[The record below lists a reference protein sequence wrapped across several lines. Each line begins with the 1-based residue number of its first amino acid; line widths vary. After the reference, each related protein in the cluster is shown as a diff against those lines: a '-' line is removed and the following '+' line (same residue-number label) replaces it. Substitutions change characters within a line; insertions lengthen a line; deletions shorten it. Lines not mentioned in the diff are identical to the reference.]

1 MTAYREIRETRP
13 EPWRHA
19 GGTGERLARGLGWF
33 SLALGMAQIAAP
45 AGMARLIGVPDGEE
59 NLAAMRAVGVR
70 EIASG
75 IGILATRRPARADWV
90 WARVGGDAIDLALL
104 GRAWASDRS
113 DAERVAAATAAVA
126 GVMALDLLCGRRL
139 DDPDGRRR

>member
-1 MTAYREIRETRP
+1 MARP
-13 EPWRHA
+13 EEWRHA
-19 GGTGERLARGLGWF
+19 DRTAGRLAQGLGWF
-33 SLALGMAQIAAP
+33 SLALGLAQVAAP
-45 AGMARLIGVPDGEE
+45 AGMARLVGVPDEEE
-59 NLAAMRAVGVR
+59 NRNAMRALGLR

-75 IGILATRRPARADWV
+75 LGILATRHPARADWV

-113 DAERVAAATAAVA
+113 GKQRVAAATAAVA

-139 DDPDGRRR
+139 DGWEGGAP

>member
-1 MTAYREIRETRP
+1 MSY
-13 EPWRHA
+13 
-19 GGTGERLARGLGWF
+19 GLGWF
-33 SLALGMAQIAAP
+33 SLALGMAQVAAP

-139 DDPDGRRR
+139 DDQDGRR